1 MIKQVIY
8 NLQEDSERKE
18 MISRRKNGSSEI
30 KCKRHYSLFITPHLL
45 MSPCPCVEYSPVRVV
60 TLYSHVGIC
69 LPCPCCSLLW
79 NVLFHLVKAIHASKA
94 DYFVAARVMVSLTSL
109 LIILTDGAPKHLIH
123 TCELVFHGGSF
134 FMMNDKVII
143 LLGVSRPAKVSPLIK
158 KGPWAIYS
166 YIPSN
171 WQHSLQLNKHTE
183 WIFVKWDSV
192 YANLRWRNGQTTL
205 PSPRERAFIP
215 TTFFWRISYTQITVW
230 SFCLGHSFLDQAQR
244 LSTEAFLYQK
254 LVGY

>member
-1 MIKQVIY
+1 MP
-8 NLQEDSERKE
+8 LESFHH
-18 MISRRKNGSSEI
+18 SSPPHVPVSLCRI
-30 KCKRHYSLFITPHLL
+30 LPCTCGYSLF
-45 MSPCPCVEYSPVRVV
+45 
-60 TLYSHVGIC
+60 HVGIC

-109 LIILTDGAPKHLIH
+109 LIILTDGAPKYLINP
-123 TCELVFHGGSF
+123 CELVFHGGSF

-171 WQHSLQLNKHTE
+171 WQHSLQLNKHT
-183 WIFVKWDSV
+183 
-192 YANLRWRNGQTTL
+192 
-205 PSPRERAFIP
+205 
-215 TTFFWRISYTQITVW
+215 
-230 SFCLGHSFLDQAQR
+230 
-244 LSTEAFLYQK
+244 
-254 LVGY
+254 